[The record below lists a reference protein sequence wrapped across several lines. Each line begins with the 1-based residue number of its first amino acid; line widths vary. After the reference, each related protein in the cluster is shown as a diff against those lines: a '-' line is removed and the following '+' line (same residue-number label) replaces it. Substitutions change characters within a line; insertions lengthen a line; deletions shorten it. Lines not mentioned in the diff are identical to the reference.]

1 MPGPAQVP
9 EAQAVGGTGHDGT
22 EWPKAALGK
31 MLSTSWGEGDL
42 SLLVVFKEMKP
53 VLSNFPTNL
62 QLN

>member
-1 MPGPAQVP
+1 M
-9 EAQAVGGTGHDGT
+9 GGTGHDGT